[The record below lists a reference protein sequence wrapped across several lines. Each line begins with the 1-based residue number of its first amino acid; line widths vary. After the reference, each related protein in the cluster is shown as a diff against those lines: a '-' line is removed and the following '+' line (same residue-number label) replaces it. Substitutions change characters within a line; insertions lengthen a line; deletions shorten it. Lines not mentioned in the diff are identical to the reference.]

1 MAEPSKPRSGGG
13 CLGKL
18 MFLIV
23 LAAAAGLGA
32 AVFFIAQPQDLSDIG
47 GYAPTAKPAPVREM
61 KPVLKNAL
69 DRGYAVTLTETEINH
84 WLGRT
89 LTTKQGGLLADR
101 VSLERVW
108 VRLNEGH
115 AEVIMERKFMDRPFT
130 VSMFLQVE
138 QAQGAKGVQTE
149 VLLHGGPYHTS
160 LPKPPKGGRFGRLV
174 VPQGFLLLVMPS
186 YRKLANVFQE
196 EIHLGFEEMSRIK
209 IGENRLELDP
219 RDPSGGPE
227 ALPRSF

>member
-1 MAEPSKPRSGGG
+1 MAEPSKSRSGGG

-18 MFLIV
+18 IFLI
-23 LAAAAGLGA
+23 LMAAASCLGTA
-32 AVFFIAQPQDLSDIG
+32 LFFIAQPQDLSDIG
-47 GYAPTAKPAPVREM
+47 GYAPMAKATPAREM

-69 DRGYAVTLTETEINH
+69 DRGYAVTLTETEINQ

-89 LTTKQGGLLADR
+89 LASKQGGLLADR

-108 VRLNEGH
+108 VRLNDGH
-115 AEVIMERKFMDRPFT
+115 AEVVMQRNLMGRPFT

-138 QAQGAKGVQTE
+138 QVQGAKGVQTE
-149 VLLHGGPYHTS
+149 VLLHGGPYHSS

-174 VPQGFLLLVMPS
+174 VPQGFLLLVMPA
-186 YRKLANVFQE
+186 YRKLADVFRE

-219 RDPSGGPE
+219 RDPSGGP
-227 ALPRSF
+227 AGLPGTF